1 MKNKK
6 EQYAEVV
13 DSAAELADY
22 RHRDADQQQLYLRL
36 KRQ

>member
-22 RHRDADQQQLYLRL
+22 FFDQERISFYALLICT
-36 KRQ
+36 